1 MPVIERDVVLQGVDE
16 NGNPTIDLPVTRLG
30 NIEDTAEVKGA
41 PEAGD
46 LIPIIDGAD
55 HGQMKKTPWSGL
67 QGPAGADGAP
77 GPKGE
82 AFTYED
88 FTAEQLEALRGPQ
101 GLPGAKGEPGAAGAA
116 GEPGK
121 SAYQYAQEGGYIGT
135 EAEFAALLGMT
146 KTVADALP
154 VGWSVTLT
162 AAGWTGSGPY
172 TQTVSVAGV
181 RADEAGQLVQVAPAS
196 ASREAWNAAGV
207 QCTGQGAGTLAFEA
221 REKPGT
227 DISVYVILQEVGA

>member
-1 MPVIERDVVLQGVDE
+1 MSNKMTSVDQLRQTALACQG
-16 NGNPTIDLPVTRLG
+16 LA
-30 NIEDTAEVKGA
+30 AEV
-41 PEAGD
+41 
-46 LIPIIDGAD
+46 
-55 HGQMKKTPWSGL
+55 
-67 QGPAGADGAP
+67 
-77 GPKGE
+77 
-82 AFTYED
+82 
-88 FTAEQLEALRGPQ
+88 
-101 GLPGAKGEPGAAGAA
+101 AGAA
-116 GEPGK
+116 
-121 SAYQYAQEGGYIGT
+121 
-135 EAEFAALLGMT
+135 
-146 KTVADALP
+146 ADAISEVAEGLP

-172 TQTVSVAGV
+172 TQTAAVAGV